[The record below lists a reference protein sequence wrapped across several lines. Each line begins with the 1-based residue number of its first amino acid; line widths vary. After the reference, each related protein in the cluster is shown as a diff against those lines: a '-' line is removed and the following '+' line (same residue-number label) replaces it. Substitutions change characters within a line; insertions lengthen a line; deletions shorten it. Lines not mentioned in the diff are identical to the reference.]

1 LGLKE
6 RSDVTMGKSEA
17 EKQRL
22 RKKSRNCES
31 LIRELERKN
40 DRSSQE
46 ELRRQKQEK
55 SNLEYELNHG

>member
-1 LGLKE
+1 
-6 RSDVTMGKSEA
+6 MGKSEA